1 MYRYMNVYSPL
12 RSRWSTILSELLS
25 NKKSSDFISV
35 RLKTSTNERLYSY
48 LKYVVLRYSTTNNTH
63 QSVCSP
69 NASYPVLH
77 WKRSLHSP
85 NRWLYLVIGDLYK
98 PTIKTTRMM
107 SRYCARIMFKMLAME
122 NVRIELTAF
131 CLQSRRSP
139 NWANPPKNTECRI
152 WTYDP
157 SLPKRVRY
165 QTTPIPCNKI
175 TIFHRSS

>member
-1 MYRYMNVYSPL
+1 M
-12 RSRWSTILSELLS
+12 SELLS
-25 NKKSSDFISV
+25 NKKSIDSIDV
-35 RLKTSTNERLYSY
+35 RLKTSANERLYSY

-77 WKRSLHSP
+77 WKRSSHSP
-85 NRWLYLVIGDLYK
+85 NRWLYLAIGDLYK

-152 WTYDP
+152 RTCDP
-157 SLPKRVRY
+157 SLPKRVLY
-165 QTTPIPCNKI
+165 QAELIPFNII
-175 TIFHRSS
+175 TVFPP